1 MPTAAKVYSMLD
13 NASLWDVARECHR
26 SLSEAKI
33 AYAVMGG
40 VAVCLHGYQ
49 RNTVD
54 VDLLIRSGD
63 LPNARAVL
71 ERTGLVWDDQRKE
84 LRTADGVAVQFLA
97 SGERAGKGTQVT
109 LPDPGD
115 DLATS
120 EIEGLR
126 VLSLPRLIE
135 SKLACGQGNPRRT
148 HRDFAD
154 VVELIA
160 KHNLSRSFARH
171 LHKDLRATFREL
183 VLRSR
188 GEQ

>member
-1 MPTAAKVYSMLD
+1 MPTAAQVYTMLD
-13 NASLWDVARECHR
+13 NASLWAVAQQCHR
-26 SLSEAKI
+26 SLTDAAI
-33 AYAVMGG
+33 PYAVVGG

-54 VDLLIRSGD
+54 LDLLLNHDQMLS
-63 LPNARAVL
+63 ARAVL
-71 ERTGLVWDDQRKE
+71 EQLGLAWDDDRKE

-97 SGERAGKGTQVT
+97 AGEKAGKGTSVV
-109 LPDPGD
+109 LPNPADE
-115 DLATS
+115 ATTQ

-126 VLSLPRLIE
+126 VLSLAKLIE

-160 KHNLSRSFARH
+160 AHNLSRSFAKH
-171 LHKDLRATFREL
+171 LHKSLRDTFREL
-183 VLRSR
+183 VLRAR
-188 GEQ
+188 GE